1 MKNRVLKIIFVF
13 FIGISILEINA
24 QTPIIPQETLGKP
37 IVRLGN
43 FNQIDTVL
51 LEDFLS
57 QNGLTIREENG
68 AISKIVEFRV
78 LLLFKI
84 NGIAEFSTNNINFI
98 SHRKDYFKTIL
109 KSGDMFLIDS
119 IKILNP
125 LFSGYANPI
134 TIYLK

>member
-1 MKNRVLKIIFVF
+1 MKNQVLKIIFVF
-13 FIGISILEINA
+13 FIGTSILEINA
-24 QTPIIPQETLGKP
+24 QTPLITKETLGKP
-37 IVRLGN
+37 IVTLGN
-43 FNQIDTVL
+43 FKQVDTVL

-57 QNGLTIREENG
+57 QNGLTIKQENG

-84 NGIAEFSTNNINFI
+84 NGIAEFSTNNINFL
-98 SHRKDYFKTIL
+98 SHKKDYFKTIL
-109 KSGDMFLIDS
+109 KSGDIIFIDS

>member
-24 QTPIIPQETLGKP
+24 QTPIIPKETLGKP
-37 IVRLGN
+37 IVTLGN
-43 FNQIDTVL
+43 FNPIDTVL
-51 LEDFLS
+51 LEDLLS
-57 QNGLTIREENG
+57 QNGLTIKEENG
-68 AISKIVEFRV
+68 TISKIVEFRV

-84 NGIAEFSTNNINFI
+84 NGITEFSTNNINFI

-109 KSGDMFLIDS
+109 KSGDVILIDS